1 VTQLVTAAREQK
13 EARGGVTAT
22 TPRPQPGSGPSKY
35 SAGLPRSAAL
45 CDRSYSCPKP
55 RIHARTHAETTER
68 ANGGSRGACSI
79 AQYQHAKELSVE

>member
-1 VTQLVTAAREQK
+1 MTQLVTAAREQK

-35 SAGLPRSAAL
+35 SAGLPRSVTGVTPVP
-45 CDRSYSCPKP
+45 SQEYT
-55 RIHARTHAETTER
+55 HARTHAETTER